1 MNKIKNQAMPLLI
14 VILSLLTFDFLYENQ
29 VKDAA
34 SAHNEA
40 VTIEKNAEPDQS
52 KGKEN
57 TIRNPFT
64 LPQSPSEKEIQSFET
79 VENEGTNTKFALEI
93 IL

>member
-34 SAHNEA
+34 SARNEA

-64 LPQSPSEKEIQSFET
+64 LPQSLSEKEIQPFET
-79 VENEGTNTKFALEI
+79 GENEGTNTKFALEI